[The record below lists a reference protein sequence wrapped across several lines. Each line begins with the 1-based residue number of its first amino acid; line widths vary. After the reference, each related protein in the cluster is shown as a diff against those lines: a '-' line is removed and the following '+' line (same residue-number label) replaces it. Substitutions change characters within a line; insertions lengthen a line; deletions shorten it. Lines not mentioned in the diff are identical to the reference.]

1 MSLLEQQQDQL
12 AIESAPDARTAL
24 RKSQAFQPDVVICFR
39 ETRRPGDEAMLQELM
54 SRYHARIIHCSLEAD
69 RLTIYDQT
77 HINHATV
84 DDLISAVLK

>member
-12 AIESAPDARTAL
+12 AIETAPDARTAL
-24 RKSQAFQPDVVICFR
+24 RKSHSFQPDVVICFSD
-39 ETRRPGDEAMLQELM
+39 TRRPGDEAVLQELM
-54 SRYHARIIHCSLEAD
+54 SRYHARIIHCTLEAN

-84 DDLISAVLK
+84 DDLMAAVLK